1 MDSVR
6 VTHSR
11 PPDHAPWRLG
21 ALDCWADLQRR
32 RRVLAL
38 GDVPGLPGKCVT
50 GLPVDRIQ
58 RGAGCRG
65 DHGSQQALH
74 QWCWADPHAFGNLV
88 VQELDGQFRTEQRA
102 AQVEHDQHPVG

>member
-32 RRVLAL
+32 WRVLAL
-38 GDVPGLPGKCVT
+38 GDVPGLVRAEE
-50 GLPVDRIQ
+50 V
-58 RGAGCRG
+58 AGCCLFLSSDLSSYCTG
-65 DHGSQQALH
+65 TEVDPNGGLH
-74 QWCWADPHAFGNLV
+74 IH
-88 VQELDGQFRTEQRA
+88 
-102 AQVEHDQHPVG
+102 